1 MIILNYHIDPLY
13 ILMIESAPHDATRL
27 LL

>member
-1 MIILNYHIDPLY
+1 MITNYHTEPLY
-13 ILMIESAPHDATRL
+13 ILMIESAPDEATRL